1 MQLQET
7 FEIIEV
13 YGPQHANHA
22 IQNGWKLLA
31 VTGVSDPH
39 GGTQIVSCYVFGK
52 PKPSQESSKGP
63 GGFQLKKTGGA
74 F

>member
-1 MQLQET
+1 MQLHET

-31 VTGVSDPH
+31 VTGISDPL

-52 PKPSQESSKGP
+52 PKPSQEPSMGP
-63 GGFQLKKTGGA
+63 GGFQQQVRG
-74 F
+74 